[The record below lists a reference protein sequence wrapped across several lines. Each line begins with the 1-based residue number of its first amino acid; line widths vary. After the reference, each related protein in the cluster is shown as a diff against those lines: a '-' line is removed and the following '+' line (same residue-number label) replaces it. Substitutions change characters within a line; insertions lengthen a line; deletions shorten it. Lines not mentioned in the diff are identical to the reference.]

1 MLEPGKY
8 NIDKLNGKGQNTDS
22 EGQIEEI
29 SARQQMEL
37 EHTEQKEGITK
48 KKDFANTYCELDKDS
63 LVCSLQCG
71 PGCGQY
77 GGNTEPRDREERRTS
92 SLSREPGGA

>member
-8 NIDKLNGKGQNTDS
+8 NIDKLNDKGQNTDS

-37 EHTEQKEGITK
+37 EHTEQKEGIKK

-63 LVCSLQCG
+63 LVCSLQW
-71 PGCGQY
+71 PRMWPVWRQY
-77 GGNTEPRDREERRTS
+77 
-92 SLSREPGGA
+92 